1 VSTALRLLQRADVA
15 RLSSGVAS
23 LDALLDGGCA
33 AGRVVEVYG
42 ASGSGAS
49 LLAHALA
56 IRAVTAHG
64 AALWFDSANG
74 AFSPRRALALV
85 RRALASRRAE
95 VGVDDA
101 AAASTLLSRMLVSVA
116 VDAFA
121 LLRALRHV
129 AAAPVELAPWR
140 ALGVPLRLLVVDSLG
155 ALLTPLVSTPGAHE
169 LAQATLALIARQL
182 KAIAVE
188 HNAVVLVVNYAL
200 QDGHPALG
208 RAWRYVAQRAHSARA
223 LARLG
228 ARPRHAHARQL
239 ALRRPPR
246 RLSDR
251 RRSIAACHRISTMA
265 MLNHTHAHV
274 HLQTSSGR
282 PLPT

>member
-208 RAWRYVAQRAHSARA
+208 RAWRYVANERILLERSPGSARVRA
-223 LARLG
+223 TLTRANSRFAG
-228 ARPRHAHARQL
+228 HHVDFQIADDQL
-239 ALRRPPR
+239 
-246 RLSDR
+246 
-251 RRSIAACHRISTMA
+251 
-265 MLNHTHAHV
+265 
-274 HLQTSSGR
+274 
-282 PLPT
+282 LPATEFPQWQC